1 MKLLIIGAT
10 GMIGSRVAAEALR
23 RGHDVIAA
31 VRSPEKV
38 EARDGLRAEKL
49 DVSDTARLAAL
60 AAETDATIAAASPR
74 SSGDAIAEASAYADA
89 LIAGL
94 EGRRLL
100 LVGGAGSLNLPDGSP
115 VADVVPELYRA
126 EAQGMRLAFEKI
138 SESGLDFTVL
148 APAGLIEPGER
159 TGEFRLGGR
168 TLLTDA
174 EGNSRISAED
184 YAVALLDEAEAPKH
198 SRQIFTAAY

>member
-1 MKLLIIGAT
+1 
-10 GMIGSRVAAEALR
+10 
-23 RGHDVIAA
+23 
-31 VRSPEKV
+31 
-38 EARDGLRAEKL
+38 
-49 DVSDTARLAAL
+49 
-60 AAETDATIAAASPR
+60 
-74 SSGDAIAEASAYADA
+74 
-89 LIAGL
+89 
-94 EGRRLL
+94 
-100 LVGGAGSLNLPDGSP
+100 
-115 VADVVPELYRA
+115 
-126 EAQGMRLAFEKI
+126 MRLAFEKI